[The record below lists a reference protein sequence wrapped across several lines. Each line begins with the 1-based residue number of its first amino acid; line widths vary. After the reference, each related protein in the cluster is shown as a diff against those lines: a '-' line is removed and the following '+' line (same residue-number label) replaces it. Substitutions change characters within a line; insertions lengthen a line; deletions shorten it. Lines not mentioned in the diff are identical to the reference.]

1 MSISKTH
8 THTHTSTNTHIFT
21 SYSKTNLLYLRGGER
36 DSTEEEDEEEEERMI
51 VDIEDTH
58 ILLPTTSFRKLQ
70 RERKN
75 ISLVVL
81 VALVGICLMV
91 FSRC

>member
-1 MSISKTH
+1 
-8 THTHTSTNTHIFT
+8 
-21 SYSKTNLLYLRGGER
+21 LRGGER
-36 DSTEEEDEEEEERMI
+36 DSTEEEDKEEGERMI
-51 VDIEDTH
+51 VDIENTH

-75 ISLVVL
+75 HSL
-81 VALVGICLMV
+81 VALVALDGICLVV

>member
-1 MSISKTH
+1 
-8 THTHTSTNTHIFT
+8 
-21 SYSKTNLLYLRGGER
+21 
-36 DSTEEEDEEEEERMI
+36 MI

-75 ISLVVL
+75 LSLVVL
-81 VALVGICLMV
+81 VALVGICLVV

>member
-1 MSISKTH
+1 
-8 THTHTSTNTHIFT
+8 
-21 SYSKTNLLYLRGGER
+21 LRGGER
-36 DSTEEEDEEEEERMI
+36 DSTEEEESMI

-70 RERKN
+70 RERKKL
-75 ISLVVL
+75 SLVAL
-81 VALVGICLMV
+81 VALVGICVVV